1 MSFEETQPWGKTT
14 YSVLEESA
22 ISFNTKRAS
31 INLITNP
38 FFGRMLFIDGVLQ
51 SSTSDE
57 EIYHKAITQHINP
70 SGKILIAGGAE
81 GACARELL
89 KSSTPVL
96 KVIMVDWDGELVEYM
111 RQEPWHRGAFSDPRL
126 SFTEMD
132 IEIFLRKNELYN
144 SIILDLLDP
153 YTSEDV
159 AWLTQITLKS
169 ILCLEKGGNLCMNA
183 GSSVSIVNEIIEG
196 FKKVI
201 CVSSISY
208 RAINVPSF
216 QETWYLI
223 DICL

>member
-14 YSVLEESA
+14 YSVLEGSA

-57 EIYHKAITQHINP
+57 EIYHKAITEHINP

-89 KSSTPVL
+89 KSSNPVL
-96 KVIMVDWDGELVEYM
+96 KVIMVDWDGELVQHM
-111 RQEPWHRGAFSDPRL
+111 KGEPWHRGAFSDPRL

-169 ILCLEKGGNLCMNA
+169 MLCLEKGGKLCMNA
-183 GSSVSIVNEIIEG
+183 GSSLSIVNEIIEG
-196 FKKVI
+196 IKKVI
-201 CVSSISY
+201 FISSISY

>member
-14 YSVLEESA
+14 YSVLEGSA

-57 EIYHKAITQHINP
+57 EIYHKAITEHINP

-89 KSSTPVL
+89 KSSNPVL
-96 KVIMVDWDGELVEYM
+96 KVIMVDWDGELVQHM

-196 FKKVI
+196 IKKVI

>member
-111 RQEPWHRGAFSDPRL
+111 RQEPWHRG
-126 SFTEMD
+126 
-132 IEIFLRKNELYN
+132 
-144 SIILDLLDP
+144 
-153 YTSEDV
+153 
-159 AWLTQITLKS
+159 
-169 ILCLEKGGNLCMNA
+169 LCVQSNLCRR
-183 GSSVSIVNEIIEG
+183 GE
-196 FKKVI
+196 
-201 CVSSISY
+201 
-208 RAINVPSF
+208 
-216 QETWYLI
+216 
-223 DICL
+223 

>member
-14 YSVLEESA
+14 YSVLEGSA

-89 KSSTPVL
+89 KSSNPVL
-96 KVIMVDWDGELVEYM
+96 KVIMVDWDGELVQYM

-169 ILCLEKGGNLCMNA
+169 ILCLEKGGKLCMNA

>member
-57 EIYHKAITQHINP
+57 EIYHTAITQHINP

-89 KSSTPVL
+89 KSSNPVL
-96 KVIMVDWDGELVEYM
+96 KVIMVDWDGELVQYM
-111 RQEPWHRGAFSDPRL
+111 RKEPWHRGAFSDPRL

>member
-14 YSVLEESA
+14 YSVLEGSA

-57 EIYHKAITQHINP
+57 EIYHKAITVNINP
-70 SGKILIAGGAE
+70 SGKVLIAGGAE

-89 KSSTPVL
+89 KSSNPVL
-96 KVIMVDWDGELVEYM
+96 KVIMVDWDEELVEHM
-111 RQEPWHRGAFSDPRL
+111 KGEPWHGGAFSDPRL

-132 IEIFLRKNELYN
+132 IEIFLKKDELYN

-153 YTSEDV
+153 YTSKDV
-159 AWLTQITLKS
+159 AWLIQTALKS
-169 ILCLEKGGNLCMNA
+169 VLCLEKGGNLCMNA
-183 GSSVSIVNEIIEG
+183 GPSLEIVNEIIEG

-201 CVSSISY
+201 YVSSIAY
-208 RAINVPSF
+208 RAIHVPSF

>member
-14 YSVLEESA
+14 YSVLEGSA

-89 KSSTPVL
+89 KSSNPVL
-96 KVIMVDWDGELVEYM
+96 KVIMVDWDGELVQYM

-169 ILCLEKGGNLCMNA
+169 ILCLEKGGKLCMNA
-183 GSSVSIVNEIIEG
+183 GSSVSIVNEIIEE

>member
-89 KSSTPVL
+89 KSSNPVL
-96 KVIMVDWDGELVEYM
+96 KVIMVDWDGELVQYM

-169 ILCLEKGGNLCMNA
+169 ILCLEKGGKLCMNA